1 MNTAVSVPVHAI
13 CYRGDSNWFSRK
25 FHELLQIQVGEGG
38 TPKHPLGGLV
48 TESDRGSGSAFTA
61 HTSDG
66 HALAS
71 PAHQAAACWR
81 RFGRDD
87 KSSAPSTNSAEL
99 NRADLILSD
108 RRAGRRQIAAA
119 VNHRIV
125 PDTQIHGT
133 VRIPLPPPAH
143 KN

>member
-1 MNTAVSVPVHAI
+1 VERDHPSPLRIRRHLLRLFLKLNFSVRFGGMNTAVSVPVHAI

-71 PAHQAAACWR
+71 PAHQAAAC
-81 RFGRDD
+81 
-87 KSSAPSTNSAEL
+87 
-99 NRADLILSD
+99 
-108 RRAGRRQIAAA
+108 
-119 VNHRIV
+119 
-125 PDTQIHGT
+125 
-133 VRIPLPPPAH
+133 
-143 KN
+143 